1 MGSMA
6 ESLLRVMQDFDH
18 QPHSD
23 SSGPLRI
30 SNFRSR
36 HVLVSGWV
44 SWADEF

>member
-6 ESLLRVMQDFDH
+6 ESLLRVMQDVDH
-18 QPHSD
+18 QPHFD
-23 SSGPLRI
+23 SSGSLRI
-30 SNFRSR
+30 YDFRSR